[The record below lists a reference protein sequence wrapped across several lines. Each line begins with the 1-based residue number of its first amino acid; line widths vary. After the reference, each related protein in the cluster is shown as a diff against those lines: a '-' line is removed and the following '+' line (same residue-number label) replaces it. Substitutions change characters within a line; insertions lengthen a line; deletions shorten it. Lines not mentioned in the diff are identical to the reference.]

1 MVKIED
7 VKKIS
12 EYKVFVTPA
21 LAVDG
26 AVKAS
31 GKMLSVDEIKDLI
44 K

>member
-1 MVKIED
+1 M
-7 VKKIS
+7 KKIS
-12 EYKVFVTPA
+12 QYKVLVTTA

-31 GKMLSVDEIKDLI
+31 GEMLSVDEVKNLI